1 LTDTGTEEATE
12 RLAGEAPGSHEF
24 GNRQR
29 HLYNHLVKRAA
40 PLVSIPFHDFPEIV
54 GTALPPSA
62 FRDAAFWE
70 QPEGA
75 APSPW
80 AMAWRKAGYEIDT
93 FRLARDGGWVR
104 FKRTA

>member
-1 LTDTGTEEATE
+1 LQPSLCSVLLNHFLPAAT
-12 RLAGEAPGSHEF
+12 A
-24 GNRQR
+24 
-29 HLYNHLVKRAA
+29 
-40 PLVSIPFHDFPEIV
+40 
-54 GTALPPSA
+54 TPPSPA
-62 FRDAAFWE
+62 RIESSVRHRDAAFWE